1 MNLPELLGLY
11 MTEKH
16 MDDIT
21 LARKCNIS
29 PMNIVNI
36 KKGSHTYSQQLV
48 ENIVRGLELN
58 ADEISQIVFFR
69 YLFDITRSIPDNV
82 PIGIDVFAAGYKLSQ
97 VTVCVAKN

>member
-1 MNLPELLGLY
+1 MNLSELLGFY

-21 LARKCNIS
+21 LAHKCKIS

-48 ENIVRGLELN
+48 ENIGRGLELN
-58 ADEISQIVFFR
+58 ADEM
-69 YLFDITRSIPDNV
+69 RSFMGV
-82 PIGIDVFAAGYKLSQ
+82 AGF
-97 VTVCVAKN
+97 